1 MKVFKSRLISI
12 LFLLLLLFWMV
23 DYINLYCW
31 CWCVFCR
38 DIIFFLYITVFLSV
52 IRCYF
57 SKYKYLNFVFVVVF
71 YREFLFETKTRMHP
85 VLTLLL
91 QILYTLVLMAKAIIV
106 GIYKLVVPYRYR
118 AKSVTGEIALVTGAG
133 SGIGKLMAKKL
144 STLGVKLVLVDVDE
158 KANEKTANEILLQ
171 GGQAKTFTCD
181 LSKRDE
187 IYRVADEVCL
197 NNFHQYFYITFNIF

>member
-1 MKVFKSRLISI
+1 M
-12 LFLLLLLFWMV
+12 
-23 DYINLYCW
+23 
-31 CWCVFCR
+31 
-38 DIIFFLYITVFLSV
+38 SV

-197 NNFHQYFYITFNIF
+197 NNFHRYFYITFNIF